1 MGTPNSPGL
10 IPRITSNL
18 FDSIQ
23 DFSTPED
30 TCTVHISYFEIYN
43 EQVRDLLS
51 ATPQQFSHAD
61 AKTPATGGLRV
72 RERKDGAV
80 FVEGLNEFQ
89 CKGFDDVLAF
99 MKVGNKVT
107 PPSPSPLLVWFRAY
121 SGRGVKDGLLIV
133 GSYYGCDVNE
143 RYFLSQ
149 SRRLHNMSPSLHKR
163 HNPRIH
169 RRKNLPIQVTPPK
182 PPTSRQS
189 AQS

>member
-107 PPSPSPLLVWFRAY
+107 TPSPSPTPGLVPCVLWRDI
-121 SGRGVKDGLLIV
+121 RDGLLMV

-149 SRRLHNMSPSLHKR
+149 SRGLYNLSPSLHKR
-163 HNPRIH
+163 HNSRIH
-169 RRKNLPIQVTPPK
+169 RRKNLPIQVPPSH
-182 PPTSRQS
+182 PHLPHS
-189 AQS
+189 AQR

>member
-107 PPSPSPLLVWFRAY
+107 TPSPSPTPGLVR
-121 SGRGVKDGLLIV
+121 
-133 GSYYGCDVNE
+133 C
-143 RYFLSQ
+143 
-149 SRRLHNMSPSLHKR
+149 
-163 HNPRIH
+163 
-169 RRKNLPIQVTPPK
+169 
-182 PPTSRQS
+182 
-189 AQS
+189 